1 MTESLN
7 PRSAALHGAGQYPRM
22 SAPAKTVRPAED
34 VYTADAHPYPAAA
47 DDAGPEPD
55 RELPPGT
62 PRWVKAIGIGVV
74 VLVLLFA
81 GLHLTGNAP
90 THMPGGTGSE
100 HGVQAP

>member
-7 PRSAALHGAGQYPRM
+7 PRSAALRGAGQYPRT

-34 VYTADAHPYPAAA
+34 VYTADARPYPDGT
-47 DDAGPEPD
+47 DDTRPEPD
-55 RELPPGT
+55 RESPPST
-62 PRWVKAIGIGVV
+62 PRWVKAFGIGLI
-74 VLVLLFA
+74 VLVVLFA

>member
-7 PRSAALHGAGQYPRM
+7 PYTRT
-22 SAPAKTVRPAED
+22 SAPARIVQPAEG
-34 VYTADAHPYPAAA
+34 VYVADARPYP
-47 DDAGPEPD
+47 DGAGPEPD
-55 RELPPGT
+55 RESPPST
-62 PRWVKAIGIGVV
+62 PRWVKAFGIGVV